1 LEKRNEVRK
10 LVGDMN
16 PSIVC
21 LQETKLQTCDVF
33 LCSSLWGNS
42 SHAFSYQPSVGA
54 SGGLL
59 TLWDPSEV
67 EVWSSESRDYVLW
80 CHGRFISS
88 GEEFFVAN
96 VYVPCDDGAKQR
108 LWDSLSER
116 IQALGQSRVCI
127 CGDFNV
133 VKHVEERT
141 PLGLAV
147 GLWITYLSTGSLRI
161 TI

>member
-1 LEKRNEVRK
+1 
-10 LVGDMN
+10 
-16 PSIVC
+16 
-21 LQETKLQTCDVF
+21 
-33 LCSSLWGNS
+33 
-42 SHAFSYQPSVGA
+42 
-54 SGGLL
+54 
-59 TLWDPSEV
+59 
-67 EVWSSESRDYVLW
+67 
-80 CHGRFISS
+80 
-88 GEEFFVAN
+88 VAN